1 MEMAIVMCRRGGAI
15 WKRLGSVGVAVFHDS
30 NVAPVLDGDRGDI
43 LWWPNSEGKRVVVAL
58 TREEEGSGI
67 SVKIW

>member
-43 LWWPNSEGKRVVVAL
+43 LWWPNSAGK
-58 TREEEGSGI
+58 
-67 SVKIW
+67 